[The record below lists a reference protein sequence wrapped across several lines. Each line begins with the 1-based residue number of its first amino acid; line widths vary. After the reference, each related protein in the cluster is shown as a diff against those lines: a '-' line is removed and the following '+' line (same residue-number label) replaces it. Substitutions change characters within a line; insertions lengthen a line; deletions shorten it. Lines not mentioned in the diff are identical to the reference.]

1 MVENFAISKNELVLC
16 CFSIIDTWMNP
27 DLCSTVR
34 KYNCTCIIVD
44 LALQAGL
51 CVKGQQV
58 IQSQPDLPS
67 SGFPAMNNNWSSKL
81 SFPVSSDYTLC
92 KQYLRRQRLFAKY
105 PYNGYISDRC

>member
-1 MVENFAISKNELVLC
+1 MQLTNNPCHGILALHACWSALLEARILCMVENFAISKNELVLC

-58 IQSQPDLPS
+58 IESQPDLPS
-67 SGFPAMNNNWSSKL
+67 SGFPAM
-81 SFPVSSDYTLC
+81 
-92 KQYLRRQRLFAKY
+92 KQ
-105 PYNGYISDRC
+105 